1 MKQILVVGGGA
12 AGMMAAI
19 SAAEHGGKVTLLEK
33 MPSVGRKLLI
43 TGKGRCNITNNCDL
57 DGLIQ
62 NMPGNGNFLYSAF
75 SQFTNH
81 DVRDFFHKH
90 GLLTKVER
98 GGRVFPISDKAS
110 DVVATLRLV
119 LRKLQVN
126 IVTEHPVKEFTVSGG
141 KISKVTTTANQD
153 YDADA
158 FILATGGASY
168 PGTGSSGDGY
178 RLAAALG
185 HTIIPLRPSLVPLE
199 SEEEWVKEL
208 QGLSLKNIRAT
219 IFADGKPVAS
229 EFGEMLF
236 THFGVSGP
244 VILSLSEH
252 VSEFLAAQ
260 KGKKRDVTV
269 EINLKPALTA
279 EVLDQRIQRD
289 FEKFIRKRIKNALND
304 LLPVKLIDVMIDLAH
319 IDPEK
324 PVHQVKKNERLRLA
338 YQLQHICLTIRGARP
353 LSEAVVTAGGVST
366 KEINSKTM
374 NSKLISNLYFAGEI
388 IDVNGYTGGYN
399 LQAAF
404 PPDNTAG
411 FHSIE

>member
-1 MKQILVVGGGA
+1 MKEILVVGGGA

-33 MPSVGRKLLI
+33 MPSLGRKLLI

-57 DGLIQ
+57 EGLIQ
-62 NMPGNGNFLYSAF
+62 NMPGNGSFLYSAF
-75 SQFTNH
+75 SQFTNR
-81 DVRDFFHKH
+81 DVIEFFHCH
-90 GLLTKVER
+90 GLMTKVER
-98 GGRVFPISDKAS
+98 GGRVFPVSDKAA
-110 DVVATLRLV
+110 DVVAILRSV
-119 LRKLQVN
+119 LRKLKVI
-126 IVTEHPVKEFTVSGG
+126 IVTEDPIKEFVVLNG
-141 KISKVTTTANQD
+141 KISKIITTANHE
-153 YDADA
+153 YAADV

-199 SEEEWVKEL
+199 VEEEWIKDL

-219 IFADGKPVAS
+219 IFLDGKPIAS

-236 THFGVSGP
+236 THFGISGP
-244 VILSLSEH
+244 IILSLSEP
-252 VSEFLAAQ
+252 VSELLALQ
-260 KGKKRDVTV
+260 KGNKGDVTV

-289 FEKFIRKRIKNALND
+289 FEKFIRKQIKNALND
-304 LLPVKLIDVMIDLAH
+304 LLPVKLIDVIIDLAH
-319 IDPEK
+319 LDPEK
-324 PVHQVKKNERLRLA
+324 PVHQVKKNERLRLVH
-338 YQLQHICLTIRGARP
+338 QLQHVCLTIRGARP

-366 KEINSKTM
+366 KEINAKTM

-404 PPDNTAG
+404 STGYTAG
-411 FHSIE
+411 LHSVD